1 MKKAIL
7 AVTLGSLLILSACG
21 DKNVNKNA
29 NVSENKN
36 AIEAEQKPVAK
47 EITRDGEKSE
57 IEFYDT
63 FDTVVH
69 IAIYSDDESF
79 ASENLT
85 YAKERF
91 EDLHKLFDNYRNYDG
106 YVNVKSINDEAGV
119 KPVVVDDTLF
129 KLIKDSVDY
138 NKNISHKTNIAL
150 GPVTK
155 LWNEYRELYESGKT
169 KEEVIA
175 LKGQA
180 LPSDEELEKLRP
192 LTNIE
197 NVKLDEKKKSVE
209 IDKGMELDLGAT
221 AKGFATEL
229 VARELEERGVK
240 SCVISAGGNVRIIG
254 KPVDG
259 RDNFKI
265 GIQNPDLESQDPILA
280 AVNVSNTSI
289 VTSGDYQRYFDL
301 DGVRYCHII
310 DPDTLKPA
318 TNVKSVTIIKE
329 DSGLCDFLSTA
340 AFNST
345 DDEINALSEKTDSAI
360 IWVDKDMKIELSEKA
375 QQFLDN

>member
-1 MKKAIL
+1 MKKIIL
-7 AVTLGSLLILSACG
+7 ALTLGGLLILSACG
-21 DKNVNKNA
+21 DENVNKNPKV
-29 NVSENKN
+29 NENKN
-36 AIEAEQKPVAK
+36 AIKAEEKLSAK

-69 IAIYSDDESF
+69 IAIYSDDENF

-91 EDLHKLFDNYRNYDG
+91 EELHKLFDNYKNYDG

-119 KPVVVDDTLF
+119 KPVVVNDTLF
-129 KLIKDSVDY
+129 ELIKDSIDY
-138 NKNISHKTNIAL
+138 NKNISHKTNVAL

-155 LWNEYRELYESGKT
+155 LWNEYRELYEAGKT
-169 KEEVIA
+169 KEEVI
-175 LKGQA
+175 KIMGEA

-192 LTNIE
+192 FTNIE
-197 NVKLDEKKKSVE
+197 NVKLDEEKKSVE
-209 IDKGMELDLGAT
+209 IDRGMVLDLGAT

-240 SCVISAGGNVRIIG
+240 SSVISAGGNVRIIG

-265 GIQNPDLESQDPILA
+265 GIQNPDLENKDPILA
-280 AVNVSNTSI
+280 EVNVANTSI

-310 DPDTLKPA
+310 DPDTLKPSE
-318 TNVKSVTIIKE
+318 NLKSVTIIKE

-345 DDEINALSEKTDSAI
+345 DDEINALAEKTDSAI
-360 IWVDKDMKIELSEKA
+360 IWVDKDMNLKLSGKA
-375 QQFLDN
+375 QNFLDK

>member
-1 MKKAIL
+1 MKKTLL
-7 AVTLGSLLILSACG
+7 ALSLSGLLILSGCKDKNAANIKNENANANKNVASVEVNKDG
-21 DKNVNKNA
+21 DK
-29 NVSENKN
+29 
-36 AIEAEQKPVAK
+36 Q
-47 EITRDGEKSE
+47 E

-69 IAIYSDDESF
+69 IAIYTDDDSF
-79 ASENLT
+79 AKENLV
-85 YAKERF
+85 YAKERY
-91 EDLHKLFDNYRNYDG
+91 EELHKLFDNYKTYPDL
-106 YVNVKSINDEAGV
+106 VNVKTINDNAGI
-119 KPVVVDDTLF
+119 KPVTVDDTLF
-129 KLIKDSVDY
+129 QLIKSSIDDY
-138 NKNISHKTNIAL
+138 NNISHNTNIAL

-155 LWNEYRELYESGKT
+155 LWNEYRELYEGGKT

-175 LKGQA
+175 LKGEA
-180 LPSDEELEKLRP
+180 LPSDAELEKLRP
-192 LTNIE
+192 LVNIDKI
-197 NVKLDEKKKSVE
+197 KLDDEKQTVSLE
-209 IDKGMELDLGAT
+209 KGMELDLGAT

-229 VARELEERGVK
+229 VAKELEDRGVK

-254 KPVDG
+254 KPTDG

-265 GIQNPDLESQDPILA
+265 GIQNPDLESHDQVLA
-280 AVNVSNTSI
+280 SLNVANTSI

-318 TNVKSVTIIKE
+318 HEIKSATVIKE

-345 DDEINALSEKTDSAI
+345 DDEIKELSDKTGAGI
-360 IWVDKDMKIELSEKA
+360 VWVDKDMNIKSTENASK
-375 QQFLDN
+375 FLDK

>member
-1 MKKAIL
+1 MKKIIL
-7 AVTLGSLLILSACG
+7 ALALGGLLIFSGCG
-21 DKNVNKNA
+21 DKNVN
-29 NVSENKN
+29 NKN
-36 AIEAEQKPVAK
+36 SNQKNNNSISQEVK
-47 EITRDGEKSE
+47 KDGEKHE
-57 IEFYDT
+57 LEFYDT
-63 FDTVVH
+63 FDTVIN
-69 IAIYSDDESF
+69 IAIFSDSDDF
-79 ASENLT
+79 ANENLG
-85 YAKERF
+85 YAKGRF
-91 EDLHKLFDNYRNYDG
+91 EELHKLFDNYRNYDG
-106 YVNVKSINDEAGV
+106 IVNVKSINDEAGV

-169 KEEVIA
+169 KEEVID

-192 LTNIE
+192 FTNIE
-197 NVKLDEKKKSVE
+197 NVKLNEGKKSVE
-209 IDKGMELDLGAT
+209 IDKGMALDLGAT

-265 GIQNPDLESQDPILA
+265 GIQNPDMESENSIIA
-280 AVNVSNTSI
+280 VVNVTNTSI

-301 DGVRYCHII
+301 DGKRYCHII

-318 TNVKSVTIIKE
+318 TDLKSVTIIKE
-329 DSGLCDFLSTA
+329 DSGLADFLSTA

-345 DDEINALSEKTDSAI
+345 GEDIESLSEKTNSAI
-360 IWVDKDMKIELSEKA
+360 IWVDKDMNLKMTENAAKYI
-375 QQFLDN
+375 DH

>member
-1 MKKAIL
+1 MKKTLL
-7 AVTLGSLLILSACG
+7 ALSLSGLLILSGCKDKKAENIKNENLNTNKNVASVEVNKDG
-21 DKNVNKNA
+21 DK
-29 NVSENKN
+29 
-36 AIEAEQKPVAK
+36 Q
-47 EITRDGEKSE
+47 E

-69 IAIYSDDESF
+69 IAIYTDDDSF
-79 ASENLT
+79 AKENLV
-85 YAKERF
+85 YAKERY
-91 EDLHKLFDNYRNYDG
+91 EELHKLFDNYKTYPDL
-106 YVNVKSINDEAGV
+106 VNVKTINDNAGI
-119 KPVVVDDTLF
+119 KPVTVDDTLF
-129 KLIKDSVDY
+129 QLIKSSIDDY
-138 NKNISHKTNIAL
+138 NNISHNTNIAL

-155 LWNEYRELYESGKT
+155 LWNEYRELYEGGKT

-175 LKGQA
+175 LKGEA
-180 LPSDEELEKLRP
+180 LPSDAELEKLRP
-192 LTNIE
+192 LVNIDKI
-197 NVKLDEKKKSVE
+197 KLDDEKQTVSLE
-209 IDKGMELDLGAT
+209 KGMELDLGAT

-229 VARELEERGVK
+229 VAKELEDRGVK

-254 KPVDG
+254 KPTDG

-265 GIQNPDLESQDPILA
+265 GIQNPDLESHDQVLA
-280 AVNVSNTSI
+280 SLNVANTSI

-318 TNVKSVTIIKE
+318 HEIKSATVIKE

-345 DDEINALSEKTDSAI
+345 DDEIKELSDKTGAGI
-360 IWVDKDMKIELSEKA
+360 VWVDKDMNVKA
-375 QQFLDN
+375 TENASKFLDK

>member
-1 MKKAIL
+1 MKKTLL
-7 AVTLGSLLILSACG
+7 ALSLSGLLILSGCKDKKAENIKNENLNTNKNVASVEVNKDG
-21 DKNVNKNA
+21 DK
-29 NVSENKN
+29 
-36 AIEAEQKPVAK
+36 Q
-47 EITRDGEKSE
+47 E

-69 IAIYSDDESF
+69 IAIYTDDDSF
-79 ASENLT
+79 AKENLV
-85 YAKERF
+85 YAKERY
-91 EDLHKLFDNYRNYDG
+91 EELHKLFDNYKAYPDL
-106 YVNVKSINDEAGV
+106 VNVKTINDNAGI
-119 KPVVVDDTLF
+119 KPVTVDDTLF
-129 KLIKDSVDY
+129 QLIKSSIDDY
-138 NKNISHKTNIAL
+138 NNISHNTNIAL

-155 LWNEYRELYESGKT
+155 LWNEYRELYEGGKT

-180 LPSDEELEKLRP
+180 LPSDAELEKLRP
-192 LTNIE
+192 LVNIDKI
-197 NVKLDEKKKSVE
+197 KLDDEKQTVSLE
-209 IDKGMELDLGAT
+209 KGMELDLGAT

-229 VARELEERGVK
+229 VAKELEDRGVK

-254 KPVDG
+254 KPTDG

-265 GIQNPDLESQDPILA
+265 GIQNPDLESPDQVLA
-280 AVNVSNTSI
+280 SLNVANTSI

-318 TNVKSVTIIKE
+318 HEIKSATVIKE

-345 DDEINALSEKTDSAI
+345 DDEIKELSDKTGAGI
-360 IWVDKDMKIELSEKA
+360 VWVDKDMNVKSTENASK
-375 QQFLDN
+375 FLDK

>member
-1 MKKAIL
+1 MKKTLL
-7 AVTLGSLLILSACG
+7 ALSLSGLLILSGCKDKKAENIKNENLNTNKNVASVEVNKDG
-21 DKNVNKNA
+21 DK
-29 NVSENKN
+29 
-36 AIEAEQKPVAK
+36 Q
-47 EITRDGEKSE
+47 E

-69 IAIYSDDESF
+69 IAIYTDDDSF
-79 ASENLT
+79 AKENLV
-85 YAKERF
+85 YAKERY
-91 EDLHKLFDNYRNYDG
+91 EELHKLFDNYKTYPDL
-106 YVNVKSINDEAGV
+106 VNVKTINDNAGI
-119 KPVVVDDTLF
+119 KPVTVDDTLF
-129 KLIKDSVDY
+129 QLIKSSIDDY
-138 NKNISHKTNIAL
+138 NNISHNTNIAL

-155 LWNEYRELYESGKT
+155 LWNEYRELYEGGKT

-175 LKGQA
+175 LKGEA
-180 LPSDEELEKLRP
+180 LPSDAELEKLRP
-192 LTNIE
+192 LVNIDKI
-197 NVKLDEKKKSVE
+197 KLDDEKQTVSLE
-209 IDKGMELDLGAT
+209 KGMELDLGAT

-229 VARELEERGVK
+229 VAKELEDRGVK

-254 KPVDG
+254 KPTDG

-265 GIQNPDLESQDPILA
+265 GIQNPDLESHDQVLA
-280 AVNVSNTSI
+280 SLNVANTSI

-318 TNVKSVTIIKE
+318 HEIKSATVIKE

-345 DDEINALSEKTDSAI
+345 DDEIKELSDKTGAGI
-360 IWVDKDMKIELSEKA
+360 VWVDKNMNVKSTENASK
-375 QQFLDN
+375 FLDK

>member
-1 MKKAIL
+1 MKKTLL
-7 AVTLGSLLILSACG
+7 ALSLSGLLILSGCKDKKAENIKNENLNTNKNVASVEVNKDG
-21 DKNVNKNA
+21 DK
-29 NVSENKN
+29 
-36 AIEAEQKPVAK
+36 Q
-47 EITRDGEKSE
+47 E

-69 IAIYSDDESF
+69 IAIYTDDDSF
-79 ASENLT
+79 AKENLV
-85 YAKERF
+85 YAKERY
-91 EDLHKLFDNYRNYDG
+91 EELHKLFDNYKTYPDL
-106 YVNVKSINDEAGV
+106 VNVKTINDNAGI
-119 KPVVVDDTLF
+119 KPVTVDDTLF
-129 KLIKDSVDY
+129 QLIKSSIDDY
-138 NKNISHKTNIAL
+138 NNISHNTNIAL

-155 LWNEYRELYESGKT
+155 LWNEYRELYEGGKT

-175 LKGQA
+175 LKGEA

-192 LTNIE
+192 LVNIDKI
-197 NVKLDEKKKSVE
+197 KLDDEKQTVSLE
-209 IDKGMELDLGAT
+209 KGMELDLGAT

-229 VARELEERGVK
+229 VAKELEDRGVK

-254 KPVDG
+254 KPTDG
-259 RDNFKI
+259 RDNFRI
-265 GIQNPDLESQDPILA
+265 GIQDPEFESSDHVL
-280 AVNVSNTSI
+280 VTLNVANTSI

-318 TNVKSVTIIKE
+318 HEIKSATVIKE

-345 DDEINALSEKTDSAI
+345 DDEIKELSDKTGAGI
-360 IWVDKDMKIELSEKA
+360 VWVDKDMNMKA
-375 QQFLDN
+375 TENASKYMGE

>member
-1 MKKAIL
+1 MKK
-7 AVTLGSLLILSACG
+7 TLLVLSLSGFLILSGCKDKKAEDIKNENLNTNKNVASVEVNKDG
-21 DKNVNKNA
+21 DK
-29 NVSENKN
+29 
-36 AIEAEQKPVAK
+36 Q
-47 EITRDGEKSE
+47 E

-69 IAIYSDDESF
+69 IAIYTDDDSF
-79 ASENLT
+79 AKENLV
-85 YAKERF
+85 YAKERY
-91 EDLHKLFDNYRNYDG
+91 EELHKLFDNYKTYPDL
-106 YVNVKSINDEAGV
+106 VNVKTINDNAGI
-119 KPVVVDDTLF
+119 KPVTVDDTLF
-129 KLIKDSVDY
+129 QLIKSSIDDY
-138 NKNISHKTNIAL
+138 NNISHNTNIAL

-155 LWNEYRELYESGKT
+155 LWNEYRELYEGGKT

-180 LPSDEELEKLRP
+180 LPSDAELEKLRP
-192 LTNIE
+192 LVNIDKI
-197 NVKLDEKKKSVE
+197 KLDDEKQTVSLE
-209 IDKGMELDLGAT
+209 KGMELDLGAT

-229 VARELEERGVK
+229 VAKELEDRGVK

-254 KPVDG
+254 KPTDG

-265 GIQNPDLESQDPILA
+265 GIQNPDLESPDQVLA
-280 AVNVSNTSI
+280 SLNVANTSI

-318 TNVKSVTIIKE
+318 HEIKSATVIKE

-345 DDEINALSEKTDSAI
+345 DDEIKELSDKTGAGI
-360 IWVDKDMKIELSEKA
+360 VWVDKDMNVKSTENASK
-375 QQFLDN
+375 FLDK

>member
-1 MKKAIL
+1 MKKIIL
-7 AVTLGSLLILSACG
+7 ALALGGLLILSACG
-21 DKNVNKNA
+21 DKNVNRDKNQNA
-29 NVSENKN
+29 NQNE
-36 AIEAEQKPVAK
+36 IEIQEKEPST
-47 EITRDGEKSE
+47 EITRDGEKNE

-63 FDTVVH
+63 FDTVIH
-69 IAIYSDDESF
+69 IAIYSDDEDF
-79 ASENLT
+79 ARENLL

-91 EDLHKLFDNYRNYDG
+91 EELHKLFDNYKNYDG
-106 YVNVKSINDEAGV
+106 IVNVKSINDNAGL
-119 KPVVVDDTLF
+119 KPIAVNDTLF
-129 KLIKDSVDY
+129 QLIRFSVDGEE
-138 NKNISHKTNIAL
+138 KISHKTNVAL

-155 LWNEYRELYESGKT
+155 LWNEYRELYEAGKT
-169 KEEVIA
+169 KEEVIKI
-175 LKGQA
+175 KGEA
-180 LPSDEELEKLRP
+180 LPSDQELESLRP
-192 LTNIE
+192 LTNI
-197 NVKLDEKKKSVE
+197 NRVKINDQTKEVY
-209 IDKGMELDLGAT
+209 IDKGMALDLGAT

-254 KPVDG
+254 RPVDG

-265 GIQNPDLESQDPILA
+265 GIQNPDTESQDPIVA

-318 TNVKSVTIIKE
+318 SHMKSVTIIKE

-345 DDEINALSEKTDSAI
+345 DDEINALAEKKRAAI
-360 IWVDKDMKIELSEKA
+360 IWVDKDMTMKA
-375 QQFLDN
+375 TESAYKYLDN

>member
-1 MKKAIL
+1 MKK
-7 AVTLGSLLILSACG
+7 TLLVLSLSGLLILSGCKDKKAEDIKNENLNTNKNVASVEVNKDG
-21 DKNVNKNA
+21 DK
-29 NVSENKN
+29 
-36 AIEAEQKPVAK
+36 Q
-47 EITRDGEKSE
+47 E

-69 IAIYSDDESF
+69 IAIYTDDDSF
-79 ASENLT
+79 AKENLV
-85 YAKERF
+85 YAKERY
-91 EDLHKLFDNYRNYDG
+91 EELHKLFDNYKTYPDL
-106 YVNVKSINDEAGV
+106 VNVKTINDNAGI
-119 KPVVVDDTLF
+119 KPVTVDDTLF
-129 KLIKDSVDY
+129 QLIKSSIDDY
-138 NKNISHKTNIAL
+138 NNISHNTNIAL

-155 LWNEYRELYESGKT
+155 LWNEYRELYEGGKT

-175 LKGQA
+175 LKGEA
-180 LPSDEELEKLRP
+180 LPSDAELEKLRP
-192 LTNIE
+192 LVNIDKI
-197 NVKLDEKKKSVE
+197 KLDDEKQTVSLE
-209 IDKGMELDLGAT
+209 KGMELDLGAT

-229 VARELEERGVK
+229 VAKELEDRGVK

-254 KPVDG
+254 KPTDG

-265 GIQNPDLESQDPILA
+265 GIQNPDLESPDQVLA
-280 AVNVSNTSI
+280 SLNVANTSI

-318 TNVKSVTIIKE
+318 HEIKSATVIKE

-345 DDEINALSEKTDSAI
+345 DDEIKELSDKTGAGI
-360 IWVDKDMKIELSEKA
+360 VWVDKDMKVKSTENASK
-375 QQFLDN
+375 FLDK

>member
-1 MKKAIL
+1 MKKTLL
-7 AVTLGSLLILSACG
+7 ALSLSGLLILSGCKDKKAENIKNENLNTNKNVASVEVNKDG
-21 DKNVNKNA
+21 DK
-29 NVSENKN
+29 
-36 AIEAEQKPVAK
+36 Q
-47 EITRDGEKSE
+47 E

-69 IAIYSDDESF
+69 IAIYTDDDSF
-79 ASENLT
+79 AKENLV
-85 YAKERF
+85 YAKERY
-91 EDLHKLFDNYRNYDG
+91 EELHKLFDNYKTYPDL
-106 YVNVKSINDEAGV
+106 VNVKTINDNAGI
-119 KPVVVDDTLF
+119 KPVTVDDTLF
-129 KLIKDSVDY
+129 QLIKSSIDDY
-138 NKNISHKTNIAL
+138 NNISHNTNIAL

-155 LWNEYRELYESGKT
+155 LWNEYRELYEGGKT

-192 LTNIE
+192 LVNIDKI
-197 NVKLDEKKKSVE
+197 KLDDEKQTVSLE
-209 IDKGMELDLGAT
+209 KGMELDLGAT

-229 VARELEERGVK
+229 VAKELEDRGVK

-254 KPVDG
+254 KPTDG
-259 RDNFKI
+259 RDNFRI
-265 GIQNPDLESQDPILA
+265 GIQDPEFESSDHVL
-280 AVNVSNTSI
+280 VTLNVANTSI

-318 TNVKSVTIIKE
+318 HEIKSATVIKE

-345 DDEINALSEKTDSAI
+345 DDEIKELSDKTGAGI
-360 IWVDKDMKIELSEKA
+360 VWVDKDMNMKA
-375 QQFLDN
+375 TENASKYMGE

>member
-1 MKKAIL
+1 MA
-7 AVTLGSLLILSACG
+7 LGLSGLLILSGCKNQGANNIKNESTNSNESVASIEVNKDG
-21 DKNVNKNA
+21 DK
-29 NVSENKN
+29 
-36 AIEAEQKPVAK
+36 Q
-47 EITRDGEKSE
+47 E

-63 FDTVVH
+63 FDTVIH
-69 IAIYSDDESF
+69 IAIYTDDDDF
-79 ASENLT
+79 AKENLA
-85 YAKERF
+85 YAKDRF
-91 EDLHKLFDNYRNYDG
+91 EELHKLFDNYRTYDG
-106 YVNVKSINDEAGV
+106 LVNVKTINDEAGV

-129 KLIKDSVDY
+129 DLIKISIDDY
-138 NKNISHKTNIAL
+138 KNISHNTNVAL

-155 LWNEYRELYESGKT
+155 LWNEYRELYEAGKT

-175 LKGQA
+175 LKGEA

-192 LTNIE
+192 FTNIE
-197 NVKLDEKKKSVE
+197 NVKLDEGKKSVE

-221 AKGFATEL
+221 AKGYATEL
-229 VARELEERGVK
+229 VAQELRERGVT

-254 KPVDG
+254 KPTDG

-265 GIQNPDLESQDPILA
+265 GIQNPDLESSEQVLTA
-280 AVNVSNTSI
+280 LNVANTSI
-289 VTSGDYQRYFDL
+289 VTSGDYQRYFEV

-318 TNVKSVTIIKE
+318 KDMKSATVIKE

-345 DDEINALSEKTDSAI
+345 DDEIKELSEKAGAGI
-360 IWVDKDMKIELSEKA
+360 VWVDKDMNMKA
-375 QQFLDN
+375 TENALKYMDE

>member
-1 MKKAIL
+1 MKKIL
-7 AVTLGSLLILSACG
+7 MALGLSGLLILSGCKNQGANNIKNESTNSNESVASIEVNKDG
-21 DKNVNKNA
+21 DK
-29 NVSENKN
+29 
-36 AIEAEQKPVAK
+36 Q
-47 EITRDGEKSE
+47 E

-63 FDTVVH
+63 FDTVIH
-69 IAIYSDDESF
+69 IAIYTDDDDF
-79 ASENLT
+79 AKENLA
-85 YAKERF
+85 YAKDRF
-91 EDLHKLFDNYRNYDG
+91 EELHKLFDNYRTYDG
-106 YVNVKSINDEAGV
+106 LVNVKTVNDEAGV

-129 KLIKDSVDY
+129 DLIKTSVDDY
-138 NKNISHKTNIAL
+138 KNISHNTNVAL

-155 LWNEYRELYESGKT
+155 LWNEYRELYEAGKT

-175 LKGQA
+175 LKGEA

-192 LTNIE
+192 FTNIE
-197 NVKLDEKKKSVE
+197 NVKLDEGKKSVE

-221 AKGFATEL
+221 AKGYATEL
-229 VARELEERGVK
+229 VAQELRERGVT

-254 KPVDG
+254 KPTDG

-265 GIQNPDLESQDPILA
+265 GIQNPDLESSEQVLTA
-280 AVNVSNTSI
+280 LNVANTSI
-289 VTSGDYQRYFDL
+289 VTSGDYQRYFEV

-318 TNVKSVTIIKE
+318 KSIKSATVIKE

-345 DDEINALSEKTDSAI
+345 DDEIK
-360 IWVDKDMKIELSEKA
+360 ELSEKA
-375 QQFLDN
+375 GAGIVWVDEDMNMKSTENALKYMDE

>member
-1 MKKAIL
+1 MKKTLL
-7 AVTLGSLLILSACG
+7 ALSLSGLLILSGCKDKKAENIKSENLNTNKNVASVEVNKDG
-21 DKNVNKNA
+21 DK
-29 NVSENKN
+29 
-36 AIEAEQKPVAK
+36 Q
-47 EITRDGEKSE
+47 E

-69 IAIYSDDESF
+69 IAIYTDDDSF
-79 ASENLT
+79 AKENLV
-85 YAKERF
+85 YAKERY
-91 EDLHKLFDNYRNYDG
+91 EELHKLFDNYKTYPDL
-106 YVNVKSINDEAGV
+106 VNVKTINDNAGI
-119 KPVVVDDTLF
+119 KPVTVDDTLF
-129 KLIKDSVDY
+129 QLIKSSIDDY
-138 NKNISHKTNIAL
+138 NNISHNTNIAL

-155 LWNEYRELYESGKT
+155 LWNEYRELYEGGKT

-175 LKGQA
+175 LKGEA

-192 LTNIE
+192 LVNIDKI
-197 NVKLDEKKKSVE
+197 KLDDEKQTVSLE
-209 IDKGMELDLGAT
+209 KGMELDLGAT

-229 VARELEERGVK
+229 VAKELEDRGVK

-254 KPVDG
+254 KPTDG
-259 RDNFKI
+259 RDNFRI
-265 GIQNPDLESQDPILA
+265 GIQDPEFESSDHVL
-280 AVNVSNTSI
+280 VTLNVANTSI

-318 TNVKSVTIIKE
+318 HEIKSATVIKE

-345 DDEINALSEKTDSAI
+345 DDEIKELSDKTGAGI
-360 IWVDKDMKIELSEKA
+360 VWVDKDMNMKA
-375 QQFLDN
+375 TENASKYMGE

>member
-1 MKKAIL
+1 MKKTLL
-7 AVTLGSLLILSACG
+7 ALSLSGLLSGCKDKKAENIKNENLNTNKNVASVEVNKDG
-21 DKNVNKNA
+21 DK
-29 NVSENKN
+29 
-36 AIEAEQKPVAK
+36 Q
-47 EITRDGEKSE
+47 E

-69 IAIYSDDESF
+69 IAIYTDDDSF
-79 ASENLT
+79 AKENLV
-85 YAKERF
+85 YAKERY
-91 EDLHKLFDNYRNYDG
+91 EELHKLFDNYKTYPDL
-106 YVNVKSINDEAGV
+106 VNVKTINDNAGI
-119 KPVVVDDTLF
+119 KPVTVDDTLF
-129 KLIKDSVDY
+129 QLIKSSIDDY
-138 NKNISHKTNIAL
+138 NNISHNTNIAL

-155 LWNEYRELYESGKT
+155 LWNEYRELYEGGKT

-175 LKGQA
+175 LKGEA
-180 LPSDEELEKLRP
+180 LPSDAELEKLRP
-192 LTNIE
+192 LVNIDKI
-197 NVKLDEKKKSVE
+197 KLDDEKQTVSLE
-209 IDKGMELDLGAT
+209 KGMELDLGAT

-229 VARELEERGVK
+229 VAKELEDRGVK

-254 KPVDG
+254 KPTDG

-265 GIQNPDLESQDPILA
+265 GIQNPDLESHDQVLA
-280 AVNVSNTSI
+280 SLNVANTSI

-318 TNVKSVTIIKE
+318 HEIKSATVIKE

-345 DDEINALSEKTDSAI
+345 DDEIKELSDKTGAGI
-360 IWVDKDMKIELSEKA
+360 VWVDKDMNMKA
-375 QQFLDN
+375 TENASKFLDK

>member
-1 MKKAIL
+1 MKK
-7 AVTLGSLLILSACG
+7 TLMALCLSGLLILSGCKDKKAENIKNENLNTNKNVASVEVNKDG
-21 DKNVNKNA
+21 DK
-29 NVSENKN
+29 
-36 AIEAEQKPVAK
+36 Q
-47 EITRDGEKSE
+47 E

-69 IAIYSDDESF
+69 IAIYTDDDSF
-79 ASENLT
+79 AKENLV
-85 YAKERF
+85 YAKERY
-91 EDLHKLFDNYRNYDG
+91 EELHKLFDNYKTYPDL
-106 YVNVKSINDEAGV
+106 VNVKTINDNAGI
-119 KPVVVDDTLF
+119 KPVTVDDTLF
-129 KLIKDSVDY
+129 QLIKSSIDDY
-138 NKNISHKTNIAL
+138 NNISHNTNIAL

-155 LWNEYRELYESGKT
+155 LWNEYRELYEGGKT

-180 LPSDEELEKLRP
+180 LPSDAELEKLRP
-192 LTNIE
+192 LVNIDKI
-197 NVKLDEKKKSVE
+197 KLDDEKQTVSLE
-209 IDKGMELDLGAT
+209 KGMELDLGAT

-229 VARELEERGVK
+229 VAKELEDRGVK

-254 KPVDG
+254 KPTDG

-265 GIQNPDLESQDPILA
+265 GIQNPDLESPDQVLA
-280 AVNVSNTSI
+280 SLNVANTSI

-318 TNVKSVTIIKE
+318 HEIKSATVIKD

-345 DDEINALSEKTDSAI
+345 DDEIKELSDKTGAGI
-360 IWVDKDMKIELSEKA
+360 VWVDKDMNVKSTENASK
-375 QQFLDN
+375 FLDK

>member
-1 MKKAIL
+1 MKKTLL
-7 AVTLGSLLILSACG
+7 ALSLSGLLILSGCKDKKAENIKNENLNTNKNVASVEVNKDG
-21 DKNVNKNA
+21 DK
-29 NVSENKN
+29 
-36 AIEAEQKPVAK
+36 Q
-47 EITRDGEKSE
+47 E

-69 IAIYSDDESF
+69 IAIYTDDDSF
-79 ASENLT
+79 AKENLV
-85 YAKERF
+85 YAKERY
-91 EDLHKLFDNYRNYDG
+91 EELHKLFDNYKTYPDL
-106 YVNVKSINDEAGV
+106 VNVKTINDNAGI
-119 KPVVVDDTLF
+119 KPVTVDDTLF
-129 KLIKDSVDY
+129 QLIKSSIDDY
-138 NKNISHKTNIAL
+138 NNISHNTNIAL

-155 LWNEYRELYESGKT
+155 LWNEYRELYEGGKT

-175 LKGQA
+175 LKGEA

-192 LTNIE
+192 LVNIDKI
-197 NVKLDEKKKSVE
+197 KLDDEKHTVSLE
-209 IDKGMELDLGAT
+209 KGMELDLGAT

-229 VARELEERGVK
+229 VAKELEDRGVK

-254 KPVDG
+254 KPTDG

-265 GIQNPDLESQDPILA
+265 GIQNPDLESPNQVLA
-280 AVNVSNTSI
+280 SLNVANTSI

-318 TNVKSVTIIKE
+318 HEIKSVTVIKE
-329 DSGLCDFLSTA
+329 DYGLCDFLSTA

-345 DDEINALSEKTDSAI
+345 DDEIKELSDKTGAGI
-360 IWVDKDMKIELSEKA
+360 VWVDKNMNVKSTENASK
-375 QQFLDN
+375 FLDK

>member
-1 MKKAIL
+1 MKKTLL
-7 AVTLGSLLILSACG
+7 ALSLSGLLILSGCKDKKAENIKNENLITNKNVASVEVNKDG
-21 DKNVNKNA
+21 DK
-29 NVSENKN
+29 
-36 AIEAEQKPVAK
+36 Q
-47 EITRDGEKSE
+47 E

-69 IAIYSDDESF
+69 IAIYTDDDSF
-79 ASENLT
+79 AKENLV
-85 YAKERF
+85 YAKERY
-91 EDLHKLFDNYRNYDG
+91 EELHKLFDNYKTYPDL
-106 YVNVKSINDEAGV
+106 VNVKTINDNAGI
-119 KPVVVDDTLF
+119 KPVTVDDTLF
-129 KLIKDSVDY
+129 QLIKDSIDDY
-138 NKNISHKTNIAL
+138 NNISHNTNIAL

-155 LWNEYRELYESGKT
+155 LWNEYRELYEGGKT

-192 LTNIE
+192 LVNIDKI
-197 NVKLDEKKKSVE
+197 KLDDEKHTVFLE
-209 IDKGMELDLGAT
+209 KGMELDLGAT

-229 VARELEERGVK
+229 VAKELEDRGVK

-254 KPVDG
+254 KPTDG

-265 GIQNPDLESQDPILA
+265 GIQNPDLESPNQVLA
-280 AVNVSNTSI
+280 SLNVANTSI

-318 TNVKSVTIIKE
+318 REIKSVTVIKE

-345 DDEINALSEKTDSAI
+345 DDEIKELSDKTGAGI
-360 IWVDKDMKIELSEKA
+360 VWVDKDMNVKSTENASK
-375 QQFLDN
+375 FLDK

>member
-1 MKKAIL
+1 MKKTLL
-7 AVTLGSLLILSACG
+7 ALSLSGLLILSGCKDKNAANIKNENANANKNVASVEVNKDG
-21 DKNVNKNA
+21 DK
-29 NVSENKN
+29 
-36 AIEAEQKPVAK
+36 Q
-47 EITRDGEKSE
+47 E

-69 IAIYSDDESF
+69 IAIYTDDDSF
-79 ASENLT
+79 AKENLV
-85 YAKERF
+85 YAKERY
-91 EDLHKLFDNYRNYDG
+91 EELHKLFDNYKTYPDL
-106 YVNVKSINDEAGV
+106 VNVKTINDNAGI
-119 KPVVVDDTLF
+119 KPVTVDDTLF
-129 KLIKDSVDY
+129 QLIKSSIDDY
-138 NKNISHKTNIAL
+138 NNISHNTNIAL

-155 LWNEYRELYESGKT
+155 LWNEYRELYEGGKT

-175 LKGQA
+175 LKGEA
-180 LPSDEELEKLRP
+180 LPSDAELEKLRP
-192 LTNIE
+192 LVNIDKI
-197 NVKLDEKKKSVE
+197 KLDDEKQTVSLE
-209 IDKGMELDLGAT
+209 KGMELDLGAT

-229 VARELEERGVK
+229 VAKELEDRGVK

-254 KPVDG
+254 KPTDG

-265 GIQNPDLESQDPILA
+265 GIQNPDLESPNQVLA
-280 AVNVSNTSI
+280 SLNVANTSI

-318 TNVKSVTIIKE
+318 HEIKSATVIKE

-345 DDEINALSEKTDSAI
+345 DDEIKELSDKTGAGI
-360 IWVDKDMKIELSEKA
+360 VWVDKDMNMKA
-375 QQFLDN
+375 TENASKFLDK

>member
-1 MKKAIL
+1 MKKTLL
-7 AVTLGSLLILSACG
+7 ALSLSGLLILSGCKDKKAENIKNENLNTNKNVASVEVNKDG
-21 DKNVNKNA
+21 DK
-29 NVSENKN
+29 
-36 AIEAEQKPVAK
+36 Q
-47 EITRDGEKSE
+47 E

-69 IAIYSDDESF
+69 IAIYTDDDSF
-79 ASENLT
+79 AKENLV
-85 YAKERF
+85 YAKERY
-91 EDLHKLFDNYRNYDG
+91 EELHKLFDNYKTYPDL
-106 YVNVKSINDEAGV
+106 VNVKTINDNAGI
-119 KPVVVDDTLF
+119 KPVTVDDTLF
-129 KLIKDSVDY
+129 QLIKSSIDDY
-138 NKNISHKTNIAL
+138 NNISHNTNIAL

-155 LWNEYRELYESGKT
+155 LWNEYRELYEGGKT

-175 LKGQA
+175 LKGEA
-180 LPSDEELEKLRP
+180 LPSDAELEKLRP
-192 LTNIE
+192 LVNIDKI
-197 NVKLDEKKKSVE
+197 KLDDEKQTVSLE
-209 IDKGMELDLGAT
+209 KGMELDLGAT

-229 VARELEERGVK
+229 VAKELEDRGVK

-254 KPVDG
+254 KPTDG

-265 GIQNPDLESQDPILA
+265 GIQNPDLESPDQVLA
-280 AVNVSNTSI
+280 SLNVANTSI

-318 TNVKSVTIIKE
+318 HEIKSATVIKE

-345 DDEINALSEKTDSAI
+345 DDEIKELSDKTGAGI
-360 IWVDKDMKIELSEKA
+360 VWVDKDMKVKSTENASK
-375 QQFLDN
+375 FLDK

>member
-1 MKKAIL
+1 MKKTLL
-7 AVTLGSLLILSACG
+7 ALSLSGLLILSGCKDKKAENIKNENLNTNKNVASVEVNKDG
-21 DKNVNKNA
+21 DK
-29 NVSENKN
+29 
-36 AIEAEQKPVAK
+36 Q
-47 EITRDGEKSE
+47 E

-69 IAIYSDDESF
+69 IAIYTDDDSF
-79 ASENLT
+79 AKENLV
-85 YAKERF
+85 YAKERY
-91 EDLHKLFDNYRNYDG
+91 EELHKLFDNYKTYPDL
-106 YVNVKSINDEAGV
+106 VNVKTINDNAGI
-119 KPVVVDDTLF
+119 KPVTVDDTLF
-129 KLIKDSVDY
+129 QLIKSSIDDY
-138 NKNISHKTNIAL
+138 NNISHNTNIAL

-155 LWNEYRELYESGKT
+155 LWNEYRELYEGGKT

-175 LKGQA
+175 LKGEA
-180 LPSDEELEKLRP
+180 LPSDAELEKLRP
-192 LTNIE
+192 LVNIDKI
-197 NVKLDEKKKSVE
+197 KLDDEKQTVSLE
-209 IDKGMELDLGAT
+209 KGMELDLGAT

-229 VARELEERGVK
+229 VAKELEDRGVK

-254 KPVDG
+254 KPTDG

-265 GIQNPDLESQDPILA
+265 GIQNPDLESHDQVLA
-280 AVNVSNTSI
+280 SLNVANTSI

-318 TNVKSVTIIKE
+318 HEIKSATVIKE

-345 DDEINALSEKTDSAI
+345 DDEIKELSDKTGAGI
-360 IWVDKDMKIELSEKA
+360 VWVDKDMKVKSTENASK
-375 QQFLDN
+375 FLDK

>member
-1 MKKAIL
+1 MKKTLL
-7 AVTLGSLLILSACG
+7 ALSLSGLLILSGCKDKKAENIKNENLNTNKNVASVEVNKDG
-21 DKNVNKNA
+21 DK
-29 NVSENKN
+29 
-36 AIEAEQKPVAK
+36 Q
-47 EITRDGEKSE
+47 E

-69 IAIYSDDESF
+69 IAIYTDDDSF
-79 ASENLT
+79 AKENLV
-85 YAKERF
+85 YAKERY
-91 EDLHKLFDNYRNYDG
+91 EELHKLFDNYKTYPG
-106 YVNVKSINDEAGV
+106 LVNVKTINDNAGI
-119 KPVVVDDTLF
+119 KPVTVDDTLF
-129 KLIKDSVDY
+129 QLIKSSIDDY
-138 NKNISHKTNIAL
+138 NNISHNTNIAL

-155 LWNEYRELYESGKT
+155 LWNEYRELYEGGKT

-175 LKGQA
+175 LKGEA
-180 LPSDEELEKLRP
+180 LPSDAELEKLRP
-192 LTNIE
+192 LVNIDKI
-197 NVKLDEKKKSVE
+197 KLDDEKQTVSLE
-209 IDKGMELDLGAT
+209 KGMELDLGAT

-229 VARELEERGVK
+229 VAKELEDRGVK

-254 KPVDG
+254 KPTDG

-265 GIQNPDLESQDPILA
+265 GIQNPDLESPNQVLA
-280 AVNVSNTSI
+280 SLNVANTSI

-318 TNVKSVTIIKE
+318 HEIKSATVIKE

-345 DDEINALSEKTDSAI
+345 DDEIKELSDKTGAGI
-360 IWVDKDMKIELSEKA
+360 VWVDKDMNVKA
-375 QQFLDN
+375 TENASKFLDK

>member
-1 MKKAIL
+1 MKKSIVIFA
-7 AVTLGSLLILSACG
+7 LGGLLFLTGCNN
-21 DKNVNKNA
+21 KTTNKNI
-29 NVSENKN
+29 NEENKSK
-36 AIEAEQKPVAK
+36 ISSEEVTKKAEKY
-47 EITRDGEKSE
+47 D

-63 FDTVVH
+63 FDTLVT
-69 IAIYSDDESF
+69 ISIFSDDENF
-79 ASENLT
+79 AEENLQ
-85 YAKERF
+85 YAKSRYE
-91 EDLHKLFDNYRNYDG
+91 ELHKLFDNYKNYDG
-106 YVNVKSINDEAGV
+106 LVNVKTINDEAGV
-119 KPVVVDDTLF
+119 KPVVVDETLF
-129 KLIKDSVDY
+129 KLIKDSIDH
-138 NKNISHKTNIAL
+138 NKNVSDNTNIAL

-209 IDKGMELDLGAT
+209 IDKGMALDLGAT

-229 VARELEERGVK
+229 VARELQERGVK
-240 SCVISAGGNVRIIG
+240 SSVISAGGNVRIIG

-259 RDNFKI
+259 RENYRI
-265 GIQNPDLESQDPILA
+265 GIQNPDIESENQVIA
-280 AVNVSNTSI
+280 AVNVANTSI

-301 DGVRYCHII
+301 DGVRYCHVI
-310 DPDTLKPA
+310 DPETLKPA
-318 TNVKSVTIIKE
+318 REVKSSTVIKE
-329 DSGLCDFLSTA
+329 DSGFCDFLSTA

-345 DDEINALSEKTDSAI
+345 DEEIEELSEKTGAAI
-360 IWVDKDMKIELSEKA
+360 IWIDKDMNMKNTENANKFMEM
-375 QQFLDN
+375 